1 MGPARY
7 AERAPRWDA
16 TYPFRAE
23 RAERELRRLVV
34 PTAVRLV
41 GRRDPRRGHAVVG
54 VHGRA
59 SVCFRRER
67 GRRTRGGR
75 CQSPRLASRVGR
87 ASRRSRLDESVRA
100 PEASPRA
107 WVLAPGGSRQ
117 STHLLRARRLVRGR
131 RRSGRVRRVYECVNR
146 GVGGVRTHVAG
157 VERTRGGQFAPRVTS
172 RREAIGKWR
181 QRAARRR
188 CSSADSASRNRRSC
202 DSFRT
207 HPLPAIDSPLSPRPK
222 PRPAPLGTGAP
233 LPPLSVVGECATGGG
248 T

>member
-75 CQSPRLASRVGR
+75 CQSPSRV
-87 ASRRSRLDESVRA
+87 SSRSRVA
-100 PEASPRA
+100 PEPPRRKRSCTRSLAACLGFSAWGIQAVDAPAACATPRA
-107 WVLAPGGSRQ
+107 WSTEVGPGPPRLRVRESGS
-117 STHLLRARRLVRGR
+117 GR
-131 RRSGRVRRVYECVNR
+131 RQN
-146 GVGGVRTHVAG
+146 A
-157 VERTRGGQFAPRVTS
+157 RGGCGADPRGAVRPS
-172 RREAIGKWR
+172 GHLEAQAIGKWR

>member
-1 MGPARY
+1 MGPARD

-34 PTAVRLV
+34 PTPVRLV

-100 PEASPRA
+100 PEASPCA

-146 GVGGVRTHVAG
+146 GVGGVRTHVAV
-157 VERTRGGQFAPRVTS
+157 VERTRGGGSPLGSPRGAKQSENGGSAPPDAGV
-172 RREAIGKWR
+172 
-181 QRAARRR
+181 RRR
-188 CSSADSASRNRRSC
+188 TRQVANAVHAIRSGRTLCRRLIRLCRRVRNRVRLRWVRARLC
-202 DSFRT
+202 LR
-207 HPLPAIDSPLSPRPK
+207 
-222 PRPAPLGTGAP
+222 
-233 LPPLSVVGECATGGG
+233 
-248 T
+248 